1 MDNRTRIIAL
11 LTVIRG
17 NCIICENSKNY
28 FSVSLSLRKGD
39 CAFFSLQR
47 AENVSFVLSSKF
59 FSYYIRNIY
68 LESAVAKRICFEN
81 IVERQISKPRS
92 IILQLFSIFNLSQRI
107 FSRRQPSGA
116 TTKRPRYAIPRKW
129 NADVPTF
136 EQPRNRIPTFL
147 LGILIRQGWYFKSIS
162 SCLRLTLLALSVHPH
177 KCWITLD

>member
-39 CAFFSLQR
+39 CAFFSAKSGKCQFR
-47 AENVSFVLSSKF
+47 SFFEIFLLLL
-59 FSYYIRNIY
+59 RNIY

-147 LGILIRQGWYFKSIS
+147 LGILIRQLIF
-162 SCLRLTLLALSVHPH
+162 
-177 KCWITLD
+177 